1 MVGQNWTIPS
11 PLECHSLSPRCLA
24 IPRTPVPSPVTLLL
38 GFCSEPSAHRI
49 SRGSFCVWWEWSHQG
64 LPPILK
70 FLLLPSPR
78 ILNFNSLFD
87 HQVTAWQHP
96 GRPSLPLVG
105 TFPAELRTRGVNN
118 TEEGRK
124 LSCHRHFCS

>member
-1 MVGQNWTIPS
+1 MLEVG
-11 PLECHSLSPRCLA
+11 
-24 IPRTPVPSPVTLLL
+24 
-38 GFCSEPSAHRI
+38 
-49 SRGSFCVWWEWSHQG
+49 RGSHQG

-105 TFPAELRTRGVNN
+105 TLPAELRTRGVNN

-124 LSCHRHFCS
+124 AVMSQACLLIIGS